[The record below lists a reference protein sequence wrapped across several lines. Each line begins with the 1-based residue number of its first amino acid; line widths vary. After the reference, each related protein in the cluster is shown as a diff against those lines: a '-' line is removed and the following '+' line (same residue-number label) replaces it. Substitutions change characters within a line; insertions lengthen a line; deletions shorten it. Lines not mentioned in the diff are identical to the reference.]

1 MDKWG
6 HSKQGESVS
15 KGRDKEHVF
24 VWGMRGNEPR
34 WSVEVTGDRCEKAG
48 CPRQET
54 LND

>member
-24 VWGMRGNEPR
+24 VWGMRGNGGA
-34 WSVEVTGDRCEKAG
+34 WKS
-48 CPRQET
+48 QET
-54 LND
+54 GVRRQAAPDKRP